1 MRAMA
6 LLCELV
12 NEKTLFCPSFV
23 NTGNFIAVKELVS
36 VIIMVMN
43 GKKRIAIVA
52 VALIAA
58 AVVGL
63 AALRVAGVWGT
74 KPAVSVSDAEMVP
87 AEPTSASAVSVP
99 VDISS
104 EMPEEPP
111 AVEITEE
118 AYETVATAAEEAEPA
133 IMEIP
138 STALPVVVS
147 LDGLVAE
154 VGNESAVISYP
165 ADISDEDIQSIIA
178 ASDDKYG
185 LSEAGVTYVVEEPGV
200 MRVHYGGM
208 SEEEAAAWIG
218 VLYDEALAVLSE
230 PVPVEDSDSV
240 EEETVAQSHLYVPPT
255 PVVSD
260 SVPSSPVLSSPVVTI
275 VEEPVVT
282 VIGKEEAGPEVRII
296 VGSGVSASDIADPSL
311 NIALGFEVG
320 DIITL
325 GDSVSIGLRT
335 DAALDLTMPQ
345 LIMGNTM
352 GIPYFYGT
360 QSITLSLDMK
370 LMFDFDI
377 GIGDIYLGTGAGI
390 VFGTA
395 TGQNAVLSG
404 YALSFDWYAVA
415 LAGIRFDILPNLS
428 IGTELEYKFLVNEA
442 RHVFGARLVLTVRF

>member
-208 SEEEAAAWIG
+208 SEEEAEEELQKLKLIKIITHTKEDVKNLLGEYLDGNIEDINYQRKIINKFVNSVYIFDDKIAIYYN
-218 VLYDEALAVLSE
+218 LFNLRKFTYEEALE
-230 PVPVEDSDSV
+230 N
-240 EEETVAQSHLYVPPT
+240 
-255 PVVSD
+255 
-260 SVPSSPVLSSPVVTI
+260 
-275 VEEPVVT
+275 
-282 VIGKEEAGPEVRII
+282 IGENE
-296 VGSGVSASDIADPSL
+296 
-311 NIALGFEVG
+311 
-320 DIITL
+320 
-325 GDSVSIGLRT
+325 
-335 DAALDLTMPQ
+335 
-345 LIMGNTM
+345 
-352 GIPYFYGT
+352 
-360 QSITLSLDMK
+360 
-370 LMFDFDI
+370 
-377 GIGDIYLGTGAGI
+377 
-390 VFGTA
+390 
-395 TGQNAVLSG
+395 
-404 YALSFDWYAVA
+404 
-415 LAGIRFDILPNLS
+415 
-428 IGTELEYKFLVNEA
+428 KFLFQNDCSA
-442 RHVFGARLVLTVRF
+442 K